1 MECFTIMVISNW
13 LDNYLLAITTI
24 VITTIAITVLV
35 TISIVVVVVVTVLN
49 LSGELAKVEAAVPTF
64 LFLDFP

>member
-35 TISIVVVVVVTVLN
+35 TISIIVVVVTVLN